1 MLSPTKEKGP
11 IIGGKKLSAF
21 QNLLH
26 RPRSHSWSHRQ
37 EKDKGKDIGEIWTY
51 WFLNVNKLY
60 LGSLYVL
67 EMMTRKT
74 ISRATDK

>member
-26 RPRSHSWSHRQ
+26 HRPRSHSWSHRDR
-37 EKDKGKDIGEIWTY
+37 DKGKFIIDVTVQFILVSDECIGIISTE
-51 WFLNVNKLY
+51 FNVCVN
-60 LGSLYVL
+60 
-67 EMMTRKT
+67 M
-74 ISRATDK
+74 